1 MKRVVAIACGLKE
14 PKKDYSIISKRNLY
28 LNYGL
33 LGLCTLLKQQGYEV
47 KQFQGEY
54 WKPYELIDRINNT
67 EFRLNTIGYPVIISI
82 VSFLSLQWC
91 QEITRILKVEYGLKC
106 IVG

>member
-33 LGLCTLLKQQGYEV
+33 LGLCTLLKQQGYEMDCWQ
-47 KQFQGEY
+47 KGI
-54 WKPYELIDRINNT
+54 PLAINNKH
-67 EFRLNTIGYPVIISI
+67 PDSI
-82 VSFLSLQWC
+82 K
-91 QEITRILKVEYGLKC
+91 LKGF
-106 IVG
+106 

>member
-33 LGLCTLLKQQGYEV
+33 LGLCTLLKQ
-47 KQFQGEY
+47 
-54 WKPYELIDRINNT
+54 
-67 EFRLNTIGYPVIISI
+67 
-82 VSFLSLQWC
+82 
-91 QEITRILKVEYGLKC
+91 
-106 IVG
+106 